1 MMPTRSSFRLLSRLL
16 VPAACLLAACSTHR
30 SDEDTAPETQ
40 ADAGAKVEVRNL
52 GFPDMT
58 IYLISQTGNRVR
70 VGDVTGN
77 STRVIDLPPSLVR
90 GGDRLRFLADPI
102 GGGRTP
108 VSEEL
113 FVAPGDTVTLTIP
126 PQ

>member
-1 MMPTRSSFRLLSRLL
+1 MMPARSSFGLLSRLL

-30 SDEDTAPETQ
+30 SDEDTTPETQ
-40 ADAGAKVEVRNL
+40 ADAGASIEVRNL
-52 GFPDMT
+52 GFPDMR
-58 IYLISQTGNRVR
+58 IYVITGTGNRVR

-77 STRVIDLPPSLVR
+77 STKVIDLPPSVVR